1 MAESVR
7 RVLLLDLDGT
17 LCLGD
22 GPALR
27 YAEGVDT
34 LLVARGRKPDVFEQ
48 VLEFVS
54 LPASEHLVR
63 YADSPLREAQDPWVA
78 TLLLAQRH
86 GLTPADLEPA
96 FLASRVALE
105 RDEFDLHADPD
116 LLELLGHRPP
126 DVRVVLGTNSP
137 DVGMARLLTRLG
149 VSGLLDD
156 VCTSQCKHTPDG
168 MPNLLA
174 HIQRE
179 YDITTSQLLSVG
191 DNWPNDLAPVAAA
204 GGSTAYVD
212 RFGHTELPAD
222 LRSDT
227 VAGLVPGIR
236 HWLASEPASTP
247 STVKESS

>member
-1 MAESVR
+1 MADPVR

-27 YAEGVDT
+27 YAEGVDA
-34 LLVARGRKPDVFEQ
+34 LLVARGMQPDVFAD

-54 LPASEHLVR
+54 LPASEHAVR
-63 YADSPLREAQDPWVA
+63 YADSPLRDAQDPWVA
-78 TLLLAQRH
+78 TLWLARRH

-96 FLASRVALE
+96 FLASRAALE
-105 RDEFDLHADPD
+105 RDEFDLHADPELVD
-116 LLELLGHRPP
+116 LLRHRPP

-149 VSGLLDD
+149 VDDLLDD
-156 VCTSQCKHTPDG
+156 VRTSQRKHTPEG
-168 MPNLLA
+168 MPRLLA

-179 YDITTSQLLSVG
+179 YRVTTNQLLSVG
-191 DNWPNDLAPVAAA
+191 DNWPNDLAPVTAA

-236 HWLASEPASTP
+236 HWLAGEPASTP
-247 STVKESS
+247 STVKERQ